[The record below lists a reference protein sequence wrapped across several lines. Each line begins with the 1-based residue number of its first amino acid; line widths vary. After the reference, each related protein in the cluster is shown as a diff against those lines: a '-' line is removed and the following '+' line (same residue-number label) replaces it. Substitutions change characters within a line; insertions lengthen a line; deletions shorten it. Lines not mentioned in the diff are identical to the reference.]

1 MTKKIINLIILICLA
16 ISLLFLDHEYPRD
29 YFYKGFLTFLVIS
42 IIYLVLKIIF
52 EEIGVKQIKEP
63 KSKYSFKKT
72 ISILFIIFVAGALIG
87 IWIENTDSIMLAYG
101 LMAAGIVITL
111 QDFFK
116 NFVGGVTIF
125 VTGIY
130 KVGDRIEIDNKV
142 GDVIDIDIM
151 YTTLMELRA
160 WVAGDQATGRLI
172 IIPNGYVLTGS
183 IFNYTKDH
191 NYIWDEI
198 VLPITYDSNWK
209 KAYNLIIKLVKQET
223 FRVVQAADK
232 SISQLGE
239 KYYLTKRVAQP
250 AIFMKLTDNWIEF
263 YIRYTT
269 EVRQR
274 RVLHDRLNRRLLKAI
289 QAAPD
294 IKIASTTL
302 DITAFPEVKIQ
313 SENSITK

>member
-1 MTKKIINLIILICLA
+1 MTKKIINLIIFICLA
-16 ISLLFLDHEYPRD
+16 ISLWFLNYEYPQD
-29 YFYKGFLTFLVIS
+29 YFYKGFLTFLVIA
-42 IIYLVLKIIF
+42 IIYAVLKIGF
-52 EEIGVKQIKEP
+52 EEVGVKQIKEP

-72 ISILFIIFVAGALIG
+72 ISILFMIFVAAALVG
-87 IWIENTDSIMLAYG
+87 IWIENTESIMLAYG

-130 KVGDRIEIDNKV
+130 KVGDRIELDNKV

-172 IIPNGYVLTGS
+172 IIPNGYVLSGS

-191 NYIWDEI
+191 NFIWDEI
-198 VLPITYDSNWK
+198 VLPITYDSDWK
-209 KAYNLIIKLVKQET
+209 KAYNMIMKIVKLET
-223 FRVVQAADK
+223 SKVVQAADK
-232 SISQLGE
+232 SISKLGE

-274 RVLHDRLNRRLLKAI
+274 RALQDRLSRKLLKTI

-302 DITAFPEVKIQ
+302 DITAFPEVKMQ
-313 SENSITK
+313 QA